1 MHLLNH
7 PDPAH
12 AQQERS
18 LFNSKEP
25 SPTITA
31 AEGSF
36 TIEVDLVLNE
46 HNVHIRTS
54 TIIFQ
59 MMDKFSLLNYFI

>member
-46 HNVHIRTS
+46 HNVHTRTS
-54 TIIFQ
+54 SI
-59 MMDKFSLLNYFI
+59 

>member
-46 HNVHIRTS
+46 HNVHIRTIKGILEVKHNKLEREKS
-54 TIIFQ
+54 
-59 MMDKFSLLNYFI
+59 

>member
-7 PDPAH
+7 PVPVD
-12 AQQERS
+12 AQQECS

-25 SPTITA
+25 SPSITA

-46 HNVHIRTS
+46 YSVHMRNSSIQRVKIPTAS
-54 TIIFQ
+54 FHC
-59 MMDKFSLLNYFI
+59 